1 MYIIFILLATL
12 NITSLMILLIAL
24 VNIGVSDMK
33 MIGEEVRLVKLS
45 GTVFILSA
53 TIIYLLLLSLIH
65 I

>member
-1 MYIIFILLATL
+1 MYFIFILLATL

-24 VNIGVSDMK
+24 VNIGVSDMR

-53 TIIYLLLLSLIH
+53 MIIYLLL
-65 I
+65 

>member
-53 TIIYLLLLSLIH
+53 TIIYLLL
-65 I
+65 

>member
-1 MYIIFILLATL
+1 MYFIFILLTTL

-53 TIIYLLLLSLIH
+53 TIMYLLL
-65 I
+65 